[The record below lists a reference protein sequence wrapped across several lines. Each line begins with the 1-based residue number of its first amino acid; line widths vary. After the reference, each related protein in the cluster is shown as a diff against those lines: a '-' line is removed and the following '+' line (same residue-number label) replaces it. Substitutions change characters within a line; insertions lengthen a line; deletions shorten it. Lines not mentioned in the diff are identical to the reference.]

1 MNPTP
6 PHPTGTEHAPVATPR
21 KPGPPRGH
29 QPEEERA
36 MMIDA
41 AYRILLRQ
49 PNRVSLNDILSE
61 SGLSTRAFYR
71 HFQSKDDLLIAM
83 FDSETERMAA
93 EVKPQMQAAETA
105 REQLEVWIRHYL
117 AVSFEPRR
125 LRRAQ
130 VMLSPAVTRAEG
142 YSAALTRSQR
152 RQREILVEILEAGVR
167 DGSFRQCD
175 PAADAATIVDIVSR
189 IVARQHEGIEELDHA
204 ATLAHILSFVS
215 RAIGLDRESPA

>member
-41 AYRILLRQ
+41 AYRILLRR
-49 PNRVSLNDILSE
+49 PKRVGVNDILSE
-61 SGLSTRAFYR
+61 SGLSPRAFYR
-71 HFQSKDDLLIAM
+71 HSQSKDDLLSAM

-93 EVKPQMQAAETA
+93 ELQPQMQAAETA
-105 REQLEVWIRHYL
+105 REQLEVWIRHYR

-130 VMLSPAVTRAEG
+130 RSEERRVGTECRSRRRRASEH
-142 YSAALTRSQR
+142 
-152 RQREILVEILEAGVR
+152 EI
-167 DGSFRQCD
+167 D
-175 PAADAATIVDIVSR
+175 
-189 IVARQHEGIEELDHA
+189 
-204 ATLAHILSFVS
+204 
-215 RAIGLDRESPA
+215 